1 LDVAQTATAKIAATQ
16 MAMKRGKEPWSPYL
30 RETLRHSNQRYLKT
44 PALIQKDADARN
56 LAARRSIANAI
67 RVGCSVQTN
76 ACVTDVLIVTS
87 IRNFQKVVLFH

>member
-1 LDVAQTATAKIAATQ
+1 MAQTATAKIAATQ
-16 MAMKRGKEPWSPYL
+16 MAMKRGKEQWSPFL
-30 RETLRHSNQRYLKT
+30 RGTLRHLNQRYLKT

>member
-30 RETLRHSNQRYLKT
+30 RETLRLSNLRYLKT

-67 RVGCSVQTN
+67 RVGYSALTN
-76 ACVTDVLIVTS
+76 ACAMDALIVMST
-87 IRNFQKVVLFH
+87 RNFLTVVLFQ